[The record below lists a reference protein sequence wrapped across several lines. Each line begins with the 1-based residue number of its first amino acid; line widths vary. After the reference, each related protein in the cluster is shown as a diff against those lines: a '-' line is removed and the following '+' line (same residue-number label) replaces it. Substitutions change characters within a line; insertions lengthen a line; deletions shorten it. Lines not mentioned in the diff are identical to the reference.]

1 MSEEVQLTNDGAVAR
16 PGETPF
22 LWLRRLVSGNN
33 LLLQESLACKV
44 STPLDDGESLAE
56 LCLAIRQFMP
66 ENFLAAMATLSASI
80 MGANYT
86 TILAKFGCCGV
97 LMLTSPP
104 GSCKSEATKCALSLF
119 GAQETHCCY
128 SQTTPSYIFN
138 ASKTTVP
145 ICVDDVSE
153 KSADSWEELIIDA
166 YNGSG
171 RGTRMYGVEVFRTL
185 PMLSANWKV
194 GMERPRAHT

>member
-1 MSEEVQLTNDGAVAR
+1 MDSNFMLQGMIGRNCIHQSTVWVMSEEVQLTNDGAVAQ

-44 STPLDDGESLAE
+44 STPLDNGEGLAE

-86 TILAKFGCCGV
+86 TILAKFECCGV
-97 LMLTSPP
+97 PMLTGPQVRVNLRLPSVLCHCLVRKRHIPAIARRHLLTSLMLLAKRQFPSVLMTSVRNPQIV
-104 GSCKSEATKCALSLF
+104 GKSSL
-119 GAQETHCCY
+119 
-128 SQTTPSYIFN
+128 
-138 ASKTTVP
+138 
-145 ICVDDVSE
+145 
-153 KSADSWEELIIDA
+153 
-166 YNGSG
+166 
-171 RGTRMYGVEVFRTL
+171 
-185 PMLSANWKV
+185 
-194 GMERPRAHT
+194 